1 MLAARPMFMFMF
13 AAVLLC
19 AGCWSRA
26 DVVSKN
32 EAAKPR
38 AGVIALMPVENQ
50 TADTRAASMLRTK
63 VQDELHFK
71 GYQRLSPDAIDRKL
85 TEVTAPDRKGR
96 TAAVKLQEIKNLLGA
111 DAAMYC
117 TLTESRVSV
126 TLLYAPVRVAARCE
140 LRSTDTGETLWSA
153 SYSATSR
160 SFDITPAR
168 VRLKSY
174 GGFESALEEVVAG
187 VMESLP
193 YGPGLRG

>member
-1 MLAARPMFMFMF
+1 MMLAARPMFMFV
-13 AAVLLC
+13 ALLIC
-19 AGCWSRA
+19 TGCFSKA
-26 DVVSKN
+26 NVVSKN
-32 EAAKPR
+32 ETPKPQ

-71 GYQRLSPDAIDRKL
+71 GYQRLSPDVIDRKL
-85 TEVTAPDRKGR
+85 TEVAVPDREGR
-96 TAAVKLQEIKNLLGA
+96 TAAVKPQEIKGLLGA

-174 GGFESALEEVVAG
+174 SGFESALEEVVAG